1 MFKHLFTIIFSFF
14 IGLPVAVYAQTPTD
28 TTVSIKDTVVV
39 EIDSSDSGIHSSDT
53 VTQVLPDETKED
65 SIYIPVRDSAYRSLS
80 ALRQVP
86 RLKVEKYRADADYEY
101 ANNPEYWVKDKV
113 QNNPGSSAFWNFL
126 RNKTFQWFLFLLV
139 IAVIVYGIILLA
151 KENSFKWFSLRS
163 ADPQPDEPDSLLQGP
178 MDYDEAIRKYRA
190 EGNYR
195 FAIRYLYLRLL
206 HLASE
211 KNIVPIRRAMTNTE
225 IGQAF
230 GKHPL
235 ASQFR
240 YLATAYEYIFFGD
253 FKVNE
258 EIFDRLNAQFEIFN
272 KNYPPETIDTIW
284 HFDFLRDEHF
294 QFLQE
299 AVG

>member
-1 MFKHLFTIIFSFF
+1 MFKHLFTITFSFF
-14 IGLPVAVYAQTPTD
+14 IGLQVAVYAQAPTD

-39 EIDSSDSGIHSSDT
+39 EIDSSGSGIHSSDT
-53 VTQVLPDETKED
+53 VSQVLGDEIKED
-65 SIYIPVRDSAYRSLS
+65 SIYTPVRDSGYRKLY

-86 RLKVEKYRADADYEY
+86 RLKVDKYLADADYQY

-113 QNNPGSSAFWNFL
+113 QNNPGSSGFWNFL
-126 RNKTFQWFLFLLV
+126 TNKVFQWFLFLLV
-139 IAVIVYGIILLA
+139 IAVIIYGIILLA
-151 KENSFKWFSLRS
+151 KENSFKWFSRRS
-163 ADPQPDEPDSLLQGP
+163 AEPQLNEPDSILGGP
-178 MDYDEAIRKYRA
+178 IDYDEAIRKYQA

-206 HLASE
+206 HFASE
-211 KNIVPIRRAMTNTE
+211 KNIISIRSAMTNTE

-258 EIFDRLNAQFEIFN
+258 QIFDRLNAQFEM
-272 KNYPPETIDTIW
+272 
-284 HFDFLRDEHF
+284 F
-294 QFLQE
+294 QQKLS
-299 AVG
+299 V